1 MAKGRPII
9 NNYSIEKLE
18 LETKIDYDKL
28 AQAINKASADL
39 DVQREKDKAER
50 NAKILKKR
58 NEILNEQDFSHIK
71 CRAIRE
77 IKTFFNSIEVAYRF
91 LTLSRENA
99 QHFSTLKGLTRM
111 LTTSLVFLIEIAFYA
126 LALGLLGMAFLGK
139 ILALYCVVF
148 SILFAVFG
156 RLIRLARFEIERMED
171 DSQLMNIAMMVIAL
185 ITLIATIIGIIVSTL
200 SKGG

>member
-9 NNYSIEKLE
+9 NNYSIDKLE

-39 DVQREKDKAER
+39 EAQKEKVNAER
-50 NAKILKKR
+50 KDKILKKR

-71 CRAIRE
+71 CRPLRE
-77 IKTFFNSIEVAYRF
+77 IKTFLNSIEVAYRL

-99 QHFSTLKGLTRM
+99 QHFSTLKGLTKM
-111 LTTSLVFLIEIAFYA
+111 LTTFLVFLIEITFYA
-126 LALGLLGMAFLGK
+126 FALILVGISFSGG
-139 ILALYCVVF
+139 ILALYCGIF
-148 SILFAVFG
+148 AILFVVFG

-171 DSQLMNIAMMVIAL
+171 DAQLMNIAMMVIAL
-185 ITLIATIIGIIVSTL
+185 MTLIATIIGIIISSL
-200 SKGG
+200 HKGG